1 MLLSVLNPVLAQD
14 SDMTANER
22 QARRIFNQAYQQ
34 VFGEQGAKLHYDVNI
49 IGIYKT
55 SGTIWFKGKKK
66 KFVDAKV
73 NSWNDGETVYTVKK
87 KKKKKEVEVRSAK
100 NNKQDKYSGKFK
112 FVPENF
118 DYSVAN
124 DEEGLMLTLDSSL
137 SCPCD
142 NSIYCSPRC
151 AGNAVL
157 RFSDGDICNTATPV
171 KCCIRYCCNTGWQH
185 NLRECDAIGKCAVS
199 ERQEAL
205 RELNCLQTY
214 TTGKCTVSDRLY
226 GIRKLYAFHRGT
238 AGKST
243 ASDSCDF

>member
-14 SDMTANER
+14 SEMTANER
-22 QARRIFNQAYQQ
+22 QAKRIFNQAYQQ

-124 DEEGLMLTLDSSL
+124 DEEGLMLTLKAKKGAKGIKEVHAL
-137 SCPCD
+137 VKRQTYEPIRVRIKI
-142 NSIYCSPRC
+142 SIIWTTIKI
-151 AGNAVL
+151 
-157 RFSDGDICNTATPV
+157 SDFQSGDITDEMLSFPKEQYKDYKFV
-171 KCCIRYCCNTGWQH
+171 DKR
-185 NLRECDAIGKCAVS
+185 
-199 ERQEAL
+199 
-205 RELNCLQTY
+205 
-214 TTGKCTVSDRLY
+214 
-226 GIRKLYAFHRGT
+226 
-238 AGKST
+238 
-243 ASDSCDF
+243 